1 MEERKAQILIN
12 KAGGNAGPYSQ
23 NYRIALPSVWM
34 KTLGITHENR
44 EVLLHF
50 DGDSIVIQ
58 RPSPSEYNSFLE
70 NARRKGHPLLILHY
84 YSGATLCTKICADKT
99 THCLAVENLV
109 NDPLSTA
116 FGVSQ
121 APTWEEL
128 QEFLESRCVPRQR
141 DGLQY
146 YLESLGLD
154 SYDPLSIIRQTQGRM
169 AEDDSWVQIV
179 EG

>member
-1 MEERKAQILIN
+1 MEERKAQIQIN
-12 KAGGNAGPYSQ
+12 KAGGNVRPYSQ
-23 NYRIALPSVWM
+23 NYRTALPSVWM

-58 RPSPSEYNSFLE
+58 RPSPSEYNFFLE
-70 NARRKGHPLLILHY
+70 DARRKGHPLLILHH
-84 YSGATLCTKICADKT
+84 YSGATLRTKICADKT
-99 THCLAVENLV
+99 TLCLAVENLV
-109 NDPLSTA
+109 NDPLSSV

-128 QEFLESRCVPRQR
+128 QEFLESHCVPRQR

-154 SYDPLSIIRQTQGRM
+154 SYDPLSIIRKTQGRM
-169 AEDDSWVQIV
+169 AEDDSWAQIV